1 MLSEINQSKAGLT
14 EIEAEYVAKNLLIKV
29 PIMSPAETNDDVIEL
44 FKKHDDIIGLPVV
57 ENNKPV
63 GLINRNIFMD
73 GMAKPFY
80 RDLFSRKSCIAFMD
94 KSPLVV
100 DESMSIQDLSFK
112 VVGSGRKTLNDGF
125 IITDQVGDYLG
136 VGTGEDL
143 VKVVTNLQAEKNRLV
158 MESINYA
165 SVIQK
170 SFLRSSKQD
179 LALSLTDYYMHWEPR
194 DKVGGDYYFC
204 KKFDDG
210 FFFALIDC
218 TGHGVPGAFMT
229 LIMAS
234 FIDHILLED
243 NRHDPAAALGV
254 MNRKVKAALGQLD
267 NDDSSVDL
275 ENKFSKMKSKDGSD
289 DGMDASFIW
298 VNTVDNQITY
308 AGAKTPLF
316 YIATEGISTEST
328 EVQVLSPNKKGVGYV
343 DTPIDFEWTNTV
355 LETSPGMCIYLTTDG
370 ITDQIGGEKNISF
383 GKKRYIELLKNNHQL
398 PMAQQQ
404 ALLMD
409 AFYQYQGKQKRRDDV
424 SAIGFRL

>member
-1 MLSEINQSKAGLT
+1 MITEINRSKAGLT
-14 EIEAEYVAKNLLIKV
+14 EIESEYIAKNLLINV
-29 PIMSPAETNDDVIEL
+29 PVLSPLHTNEDVTET
-44 FKKHDDIIGLPVV
+44 FKRHESVIGLPII
-57 ENNKPV
+57 ENNKPI

-100 DESMSIQDLSFK
+100 DESMSIQELSFK
-112 VVGSGRKTLNDGF
+112 VVGSGRKSLNDGF
-125 IITDQVGDYLG
+125 IITGQNGQYLG

-165 SVIQK
+165 SVIQN

-179 LALSLTDYYMHWEPR
+179 LALSLSDYYLHWEPR
-194 DKVGGDYYFC
+194 DKVGGDYYLC

-234 FIDHILLED
+234 SIDHILVED
-243 NRHDPAAALGV
+243 NRHDPAGALGAI
-254 MNRKVKAALGQLD
+254 NRKVKAALGQIES
-267 NDDSSVDL
+267 NDLTAGADSKL
-275 ENKFSKMKSKDGSD
+275 NKMTSKDGSD
-289 DGMDASFIW
+289 DGMDAVFIW
-298 VNTVDNQITY
+298 VDTKKKKITY

-316 YIATEGISTEST
+316 YIRPEDSGI
-328 EVQVLSPNKKGVGYV
+328 QVLVPNKKGVGYV
-343 DTPIDFEWTNTV
+343 DTPMVFI
-355 LETSPGMCIYLTTDG
+355 
-370 ITDQIGGEKNISF
+370 
-383 GKKRYIELLKNNHQL
+383 
-398 PMAQQQ
+398 
-404 ALLMD
+404 
-409 AFYQYQGKQKRRDDV
+409 
-424 SAIGFRL
+424 